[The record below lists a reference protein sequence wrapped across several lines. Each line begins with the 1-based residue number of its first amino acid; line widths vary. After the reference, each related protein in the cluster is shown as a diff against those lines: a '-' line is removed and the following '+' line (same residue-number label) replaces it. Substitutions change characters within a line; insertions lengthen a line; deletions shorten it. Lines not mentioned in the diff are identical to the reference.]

1 MEIIK
6 AIRQKLAALKGRREE
21 ITEVRR
27 QLEVKEA
34 KASINSQVLDTLQ
47 EQFKEY
53 QQDLKAA
60 REEANDY
67 KAQVFELLREN
78 GNLKAFN
85 LSASEREKKQ
95 GEKIK
100 SYANTVARYR
110 DYMRSLGIPI
120 HPFGRDKK
128 KKEVNPKTKDND

>member
-34 KASINSQVLDTLQ
+34 KATLNSQVLDTLQ
-47 EQFKEY
+47 EQLKEY

-60 REEANDY
+60 REETNDY

-78 GNLKAFN
+78 GNLKAYN
-85 LSASEREKKQ
+85 LSAAEREKKQ

-120 HPFGRDKK
+120 HPYGRDKK
-128 KKEVNPKTKDND
+128 KNEVNHKTKDND